1 MHMND
6 FNFLHTKKIMPIDFI
21 LFYLPVLSVV
31 QHLLQKKHI
40 PGRLMFM

>member
-21 LFYLPVLSVV
+21 YLCYQWFSIYCK
-31 QHLLQKKHI
+31 KKHI

>member
-6 FNFLHTKKIMPIDFI
+6 FNFLHTKKNNANR
-21 LFYLPVLSVV
+21 FYLPVLSVV